1 MPANAAAENALGTIG
16 TICWTV
22 QIIPQIWKS
31 WRTKSTEGLSEW
43 LVLLWGF
50 SGVPLG
56 VYAITQNLN
65 VPLIFQPQS
74 FAILSYISWAQC
86 QHYGRKRSK
95 LTSFIMFTVAVL
107 FSAGLE
113 VGMVYAIKP
122 AYHRGNT
129 RAVQFFGILSSVLI
143 ALALIPQYWEIYVR
157 KEVVGLSV
165 LFILVDMLGGVFS
178 DLSLAFKEEFDVV
191 AGVTYSL
198 VVVMDGV
205 ILIAALI
212 LNPIAKRRRKRLAA
226 EAASRD
232 ATAEGSDDTQEN
244 PPQDLV
250 RAGAIAEQTEMGV
263 ELSGRDKPDTDDPE
277 KGEV

>member
-16 TICWTV
+16 TVCWTV
-22 QIIPQIWKS
+22 QILPQIWKS

-65 VPLIFQPQS
+65 IPLILQPQF
-74 FAILSYISWAQC
+74 FATLSYISWAQC

-95 LTSFIMFTVAVL
+95 LTSLIMFIVAVV

-122 AYHRGNT
+122 AYHHGNMH
-129 RAVQFFGILSSVLI
+129 AVQFFGILSSVLI
-143 ALALIPQYWEIYVR
+143 ALALIPQYWEIYIR

-212 LNPIAKRRRKRLAA
+212 LNPMAKRRRKRLAA
-226 EAASRD
+226 EAVSHG
-232 ATAEGSDDTQEN
+232 ATAEGAGEIPGMSPQEFTG
-244 PPQDLV
+244 
-250 RAGAIAEQTEMGV
+250 AGVTVAQADGGIEPE
-263 ELSGRDKPDTDDPE
+263 RDKPETDDPE
-277 KGEV
+277 KGQV